1 MKKISGSAWLLWFLL
16 LLAGGSVLL
25 AAAQQA
31 PPPREEKQGPIQ
43 PKPTQEEEAPYALKV
58 DVPLVN
64 VDLTVVDRN
73 GNFVTGLQK
82 EHFRVYQ
89 DDQEQE
95 VVAFAPSEAP
105 ITTVLVVETTPAL
118 GYLVWDNLDA
128 AYLFLRQL
136 RKGDWIAL
144 VSYDLKPRIEVDFT
158 QEQTEVISALRRLSF
173 PAGFSEANMFDA
185 LAVTLD
191 QMKEIEG
198 KKSIVVVGTGLN
210 TFGRHTWD
218 EIEKIAREHRTV
230 IFGIGMGWALEL
242 YYDRLEAAGYRTN
255 IQRMSL
261 QVAEAQ
267 LRALSEQTGG
277 RAYFPRFI
285 GQMPNIYQ
293 EVGAMLRNQYSVAF
307 RPRDLKR
314 DGKYHKIQIKL
325 VGPDGKPLKVIDQNG
340 KQVKYEIYAREGYYA
355 PQA

>member
-1 MKKISGSAWLLWFLL
+1 MRRIAGFAWLLWFLML
-16 LLAGGSVLL
+16 FAGGSVLL
-25 AAAQQA
+25 AAAQQI
-31 PPPREEKQGPIQ
+31 PPREEKQGPIQ
-43 PKPTQEEEAPYALKV
+43 PKPTKEEEAPYALKV
-58 DVPLVN
+58 EVPLVN

-82 EHFRVYQ
+82 EHFSVYQ
-89 DDQEQE
+89 DGQEQE

-144 VSYDLKPRIEVDFT
+144 VSFDFKPRVEVDFT
-158 QEQTEVISALRRLSF
+158 QDTNEIYAALRHLTF
-173 PAGFSEANMFDA
+173 PAGFRESNTFDA
-185 LAVTLD
+185 IADTLD
-191 QMKEIEG
+191 RMKNIEG
-198 KKSIVVVGTGLN
+198 KKSIIVIGTGVN
-210 TFGRHTWD
+210 TFSRHSFD
-218 EIEKIAREHRTV
+218 DIQKLVREEGVV
-230 IFGIGMGWALEL
+230 IFGIGMSFALQM
-242 YYDRLEAAGYRTN
+242 YYEQREAYGVSSTTA
-255 IQRMSL
+255 RMNL
-261 QVAEAQ
+261 QVADVQ

-285 GQMPNIYQ
+285 AEMPNIYR
-293 EVGAMLRNQYSVAF
+293 EIGAMLRNQYSIAF

-325 VGPDGKPLKVIDQNG
+325 VGPDGQPLKVIDQNG
-340 KQVKYEIYAREGYYA
+340 KPVKYQVYAREGYYA
-355 PQA
+355 PEA